1 MAVRVRFAPSPTGPL
16 HIGGVRT
23 ALYNYLFAKK
33 LGGTFVLRIEDT
45 DQNRYVDGAEA
56 YIQNALAWLNIS
68 PDESPSNEGNY
79 GPYRQSDRK
88 SLYISNIN
96 KLVQSGEAY
105 LAFDS
110 PDELASLRSAAEANG
125 ETFIYNWQNR
135 ESLKNSLSLSEE
147 ETSALLKTSTPYV
160 IRFKAFSKGSK
171 ELLKLNDVIRGNV
184 DIDTSLLDDKIL
196 VKQDGMPTYHLANVI
211 DDHLMGISHVIRGE
225 EWLPSMALHV
235 LLYKAF
241 GWDSPVFAHVPLILK
256 PTGKGKL
263 SKRDGAKFGFP
274 VFPLTWD
281 SNTPGFRESGYLPQ
295 ALTNY
300 IALLGWSP
308 GGEKELFS
316 LSELTNMFSLEAITK
331 SGGRF
336 DPERCKWFNQ
346 QYLQQVDSSLLVA
359 VLEKEVKTNGVEKS
373 DVDLTRVAKLI
384 QNRLT
389 LLTDVWQEAN
399 FFFIAPK
406 DYDEKAVR
414 KQWKDDTAKIL
425 SSVAEL
431 IDSADETT
439 ADTLG
444 VLIKSYANDNGIGLG
459 KIMAPLRI
467 ALVGSL
473 RGPDVFEICST
484 IGVQNSISRINTA
497 IKNLSV

>member
-1 MAVRVRFAPSPTGPL
+1 
-16 HIGGVRT
+16 
-23 ALYNYLFAKK
+23 
-33 LGGTFVLRIEDT
+33 
-45 DQNRYVDGAEA
+45 
-56 YIQNALAWLNIS
+56 
-68 PDESPSNEGNY
+68 
-79 GPYRQSDRK
+79 
-88 SLYISNIN
+88 
-96 KLVQSGEAY
+96 
-105 LAFDS
+105 
-110 PDELASLRSAAEANG
+110 
-125 ETFIYNWQNR
+125 
-135 ESLKNSLSLSEE
+135 
-147 ETSALLKTSTPYV
+147 
-160 IRFKAFSKGSK
+160 
-171 ELLKLNDVIRGNV
+171 
-184 DIDTSLLDDKIL
+184 
-196 VKQDGMPTYHLANVI
+196 
-211 DDHLMGISHVIRGE
+211 MGISHVIRGE

-256 PTGKGKL
+256 PTGEGKL
-263 SKRDGAKFGFP
+263 SKRDGSKFGFP

-484 IGVQNSISRINTA
+484 IGIQNSISRINTA

>member
-33 LGGTFVLRIEDT
+33 HQGAFVLRIEDT
-45 DQNRYVDGAEA
+45 DQNRCVEGAEQ
-56 YIQNALAWLNIS
+56 YIQNALEWLGIV
-68 PDESPSNEGNY
+68 PDESPSKKGKF
-79 GPYRQSDRK
+79 GPYRQSERK
-88 SLYISNIN
+88 GLYA
-96 KLVQSGEAY
+96 KQVDVLVNSGKAY

-110 PDELASLRSAAEANG
+110 QEELAKMRSASETKG
-125 ETFIYNWQNR
+125 ETFIYNWENR
-135 ESLKNSLSLSEE
+135 ADLKNSVSLSIS
-147 ETSALLKTSTPYV
+147 ETRELLEKGVPHV
-160 IRFKAFSKGSK
+160 IRFKTFSEGEDKR
-171 ELLKLNDVIRGNV
+171 LKMHDEVRGNM
-184 DIDTSLLDDKIL
+184 DIDLSLLDDKIL
-196 VKQDGMPTYHLANVI
+196 VKQDGMPTYHLANVV
-211 DDHLMGISHVIRGE
+211 DDHLMEISHVIRGE
-225 EWLPSMALHV
+225 EWLPSMALHQ
-235 LLYKAF
+235 LLYNAF
-241 GWDSPVFAHVPLILK
+241 GWNTPVFAHVPLILK

-263 SKRDGAKFGFP
+263 SKRDGDKFGFP
-274 VFPLTWD
+274 VFPLEWD
-281 SNTPGFRESGYLPQ
+281 DSTPGFKEKGYLPES
-295 ALTNY
+295 LVNY
-300 IALLGWSP
+300 LALLGWSP
-308 GGEKELFS
+308 GGEQELFS
-316 LSELTNMFSLEAITK
+316 MYELIEAFSLKSITK
-331 SGGRF
+331 AGGRF
-336 DPERCKWFNQ
+336 NPERCKWFNQ

-444 VLIKSYANDNGIGLG
+444 VLIKGYANDNGIGLG

-484 IGVQNSISRINTA
+484 IGAQNSISRINTA
-497 IKNLSV
+497 IKRISA

>member
-33 LGGTFVLRIEDT
+33 HKGTFVLRIEDT
-45 DQNRYVDGAEA
+45 DQNRYVEEAEP
-56 YIQNALAWLNIS
+56 YIHNALAWLGIV
-68 PDESPSNEGNY
+68 PDESSRANGAF
-79 GPYRQSDRK
+79 GPYRQSERK
-88 SLYISNIN
+88 KLYVKHIN
-96 KLVQSGEAY
+96 ELVSVGNAY
-105 LAFDS
+105 VAFDT
-110 PDELASLRSAAEANG
+110 PEELARMRSEAESKG
-125 ETFIYNWQNR
+125 ETFIYNWKNR
-135 ESLKNSLSLSEE
+135 NALKNSTTLSEK
-147 ETSALLKTSTPYV
+147 ETQELIGKGAPHV
-160 IRFKAFSKGSK
+160 VRFKMYSEKDEKNLRLHDQVRGTI
-171 ELLKLNDVIRGNV
+171 DV
-184 DIDTSLLDDKIL
+184 DLSLLDDKIL
-196 VKQDGMPTYHLANVI
+196 VKQDGMPTYHLANIV
-211 DDHLMGISHVIRGE
+211 DDHYMEISHVIRGE

-235 LLYKAF
+235 LLYLAF
-241 GWDSPVFAHVPLILK
+241 GWNPPVFAHVPLILK

-263 SKRDGAKFGFP
+263 SKRDGDKFGFP
-274 VFPLTWD
+274 VFPLEWD
-281 SNTPGFRESGYLPQ
+281 ENTPGFKEYGYLPES
-295 ALTNY
+295 LINY
-300 IALLGWSP
+300 LALLGWSP
-308 GGEKELFS
+308 GGEQELFS
-316 LSELTNMFSLEAITK
+316 MDELISSFSLEAITK

-346 QYLQQVDSSLLVA
+346 QYLQHIDSSIVA
-359 VLEKEVKTNGVEKS
+359 AELEKELKKNSVSSGAL
-373 DVDLTRVAKLI
+373 DLTRIAKLI

-389 LLTDVWQEAN
+389 LLTDVWKEAD
-399 FFFIAPK
+399 FFFVAPE
-406 DYDEKAVR
+406 DYDEKAVS

-431 IDSADETT
+431 IDSADVKT

-484 IGVQNSISRINTA
+484 IGAQNSISRINTA
-497 IKNLSV
+497 IKHISA

>member
-1 MAVRVRFAPSPTGPL
+1 
-16 HIGGVRT
+16 
-23 ALYNYLFAKK
+23 
-33 LGGTFVLRIEDT
+33 
-45 DQNRYVDGAEA
+45 
-56 YIQNALAWLNIS
+56 
-68 PDESPSNEGNY
+68 
-79 GPYRQSDRK
+79 
-88 SLYISNIN
+88 
-96 KLVQSGEAY
+96 
-105 LAFDS
+105 
-110 PDELASLRSAAEANG
+110 
-125 ETFIYNWQNR
+125 
-135 ESLKNSLSLSEE
+135 
-147 ETSALLKTSTPYV
+147 
-160 IRFKAFSKGSK
+160 
-171 ELLKLNDVIRGNV
+171 
-184 DIDTSLLDDKIL
+184 
-196 VKQDGMPTYHLANVI
+196 
-211 DDHLMGISHVIRGE
+211 
-225 EWLPSMALHV
+225 
-235 LLYKAF
+235 
-241 GWDSPVFAHVPLILK
+241 
-256 PTGKGKL
+256 
-263 SKRDGAKFGFP
+263 
-274 VFPLTWD
+274 
-281 SNTPGFRESGYLPQ
+281 
-295 ALTNY
+295 
-300 IALLGWSP
+300 
-308 GGEKELFS
+308 
-316 LSELTNMFSLEAITK
+316 
-331 SGGRF
+331 
-336 DPERCKWFNQ
+336 
-346 QYLQQVDSSLLVA
+346 VDSSLLVA